1 MGSQLE
7 LVNMVSRVVFLSLLA
22 GVTFCQDFKKH
33 NLPVLFQYEE
43 PGHSVAVF
51 RGAELKQAIA
61 AGLVPGFGN
70 LGRKGKVLIDTSA
83 DDMAAAKAA
92 AAAKSAADAKAAADA
107 RARAAAEAKAAAE
120 ARARAAAAKAAAD
133 ARAAEEARQARS
145 RTSQLDS
152 AEQACIQACKNLA
165 GQCRNPF
172 A

>member
-7 LVNMVSRVVFLSLLA
+7 LVNMVAKVVFLSLFLLA
-22 GVTFCQDFKKH
+22 GLTFCQDFKKH

-70 LGRKGKVLIDTSA
+70 LGRQGKVLVDDSA

-92 AAAKSAADAKAAADA
+92 AAARAAAAKAAAD
-107 RARAAAEAKAAAE
+107 ARAAAEAKAAAD

>member
-1 MGSQLE
+1 
-7 LVNMVSRVVFLSLLA
+7 MVAMVEFLSLSLLA
-22 GVTFCQDFKKH
+22 GVTFCQDLKKH

-70 LGRKGKVLIDTSA
+70 LGRKGKVIVDDSA
-83 DDMAAAKAA
+83 DDMAAAK
-92 AAAKSAADAKAAADA
+92 
-107 RARAAAEAKAAAE
+107 

-145 RTSQLDS
+145 R
-152 AEQACIQACKNLA
+152 
-165 GQCRNPF
+165 
-172 A
+172 

>member
-7 LVNMVSRVVFLSLLA
+7 LVNMVAKVVFLSLSLLA

-70 LGRKGKVLIDTSA
+70 LGRKGKVIVDDSA
-83 DDMAAAKAA
+83 DDMAAA
-92 AAAKSAADAKAAADA
+92 AAAK
-107 RARAAAEAKAAAE
+107 AAAEAKAAAD

-133 ARAAEEARQARS
+133 ARAAEEARQARA

-172 A
+172 T

>member
-7 LVNMVSRVVFLSLLA
+7 LVNMAAQGVFLSLSLLA
-22 GVTFCQDFKKH
+22 GVTLSQNISRS

-70 LGRKGKVLIDTSA
+70 LGRKGKVLVDDSA
-83 DDMAAAKAA
+83 DDTRAA
-92 AAAKSAADAKAAADA
+92 AAD
-107 RARAAAEAKAAAE
+107 

-133 ARAAEEARQARS
+133 ARAAAEAKA
-145 RTSQLDS
+145 
-152 AEQACIQACKNLA
+152 A
-165 GQCRNPF
+165 
-172 A
+172 